1 MDSLSWMG
9 ASLNSLQIL
18 WICFVTHC
26 RAHRSVDRNC
36 QKTSISNP
44 IRNASNMLSILWINF
59 LKSSGHYSMIRE
71 IKNWECQLENLKK
84 NVVTSDCRQCEYNA
98 RTICRIRWHSDLL
111 ASHFGA
117 GHPSFIRNVVPR
129 YLMTLLPLPNWPW
142 TDAITMNIEN
152 TNVKIVFIFTV
163 LILKGSWFF
172 ARIDDIYFKI

>member
-1 MDSLSWMG
+1 
-9 ASLNSLQIL
+9 
-18 WICFVTHC
+18 
-26 RAHRSVDRNC
+26 
-36 QKTSISNP
+36 
-44 IRNASNMLSILWINF
+44 
-59 LKSSGHYSMIRE
+59 MIWTE
-71 IKNWECQLENLKK
+71 NLEYQLEKKKREK
-84 NVVTSDCRQCEYNA
+84 NVVTSDCRQCEYSA

-163 LILKGSWFF
+163 LILMEAGFLQELMISISKFKRHFLFIKVVYNNFSLCILFV
-172 ARIDDIYFKI
+172 IDDWWVLSVKTLDVSFDK

>member
-1 MDSLSWMG
+1 MDSLSWMWT
-9 ASLNSLQIL
+9 SLNSLQIL

-36 QKTSISNP
+36 QKAPISNP

-59 LKSSGHYSMIRE
+59 WNHPVIIIWTENLEY
-71 IKNWECQLENLKK
+71 QLEKKKREK
-84 NVVTSDCRQCEYNA
+84 NVVTSDCRQCEYSA

-117 GHPSFIRNVVPR
+117 GHPSFIKNVVPR

-163 LILKGSWFF
+163 LIPKEAVFF